1 MKPWIKS
8 LLINGRIIPD
18 TILRSSSYKELKE
31 EREQNVKLRYNKKK
45 IKKENPSNVYPHD
58 MKICIDLSQI
68 NKEKKDTGLTHI
80 IFGIINSI
88 DSEDIYMFNVIGKG
102 SGFRYYL
109 GEKVIIYQIT
119 SKSSKDEIKKIKK
132 HLNET
137 EVHGINFETSKVRK
151 ILITT
156 VKFKIDK
163 DWKKYSIKS
172 EKAED
177 VFRIMKII

>member
-1 MKPWIKS
+1 MKAWIKN
-8 LLINGRIIPD
+8 LLINGRLIPD
-18 TILRSSSYKELKE
+18 TLLRNSSYKELKE

-45 IKKENPSNVYPHD
+45 IKKENSNNIYPHD

-68 NKEKKDTGLTHI
+68 NKEKKDIGLTHV
-80 IFGIINSI
+80 IFSLINSI

-102 SGFRYYL
+102 SGFKYYL
-109 GEKVIIYQIT
+109 GEKVIVYQIT
-119 SKSSKDEIKKIKK
+119 SKSSIDEIKKMKK

-156 VKFKIDK
+156 VKYKLDK
-163 DWKKYSIKS
+163 NWKKYIIKS
-172 EKAED
+172 EKGENI
-177 VFRIMKII
+177 FKELSKI